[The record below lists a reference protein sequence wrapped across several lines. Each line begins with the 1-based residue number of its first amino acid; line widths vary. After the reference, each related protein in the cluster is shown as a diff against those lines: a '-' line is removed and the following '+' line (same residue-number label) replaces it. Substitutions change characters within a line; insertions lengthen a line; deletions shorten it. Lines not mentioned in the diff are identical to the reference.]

1 MHGLFAQPREIFVQR
16 LLEFLVEILAALEVE
31 VVVDELRRVQLG
43 AVALQNLGVIGDDRA
58 VIMVVTQV
66 LVQVIAHAGVEDRI
80 HALLTQP
87 ADVAVGQLGR
97 EAGRVAGYGRLAA
110 LVQLA
115 VGEGADDDLKAQ
127 FGEQCVPERQQLV
140 HIQAERDADFGAGAG
155 RGGCLAVVVQQLQLV
170 GVEVQILIVG
180 LAGHGFI
187 APVAGDKPLAIGKD
201 VDGQLAVVAAA
212 VALHGVDLLAERFQ
226 LGLGQDGAVG
236 VLARAALAVQGCAVS
251 AHQARN
257 VGADDVDAHL
267 FFKGA
272 EDSFIIESTALHD
285 DVTAQLFRA
294 GRADDLVQRVLDDG
308 NRQSGA
314 DIFNRC
320 TVLLRLLD
328 RGVHEH
334 GAAGTQIDRLVG
346 KQAQRGELLDIVAQ
360 RLGKRL

>member
-1 MHGLFAQPREIFVQR
+1 MAV
-16 LLEFLVEILAALEVE
+16 A
-31 VVVDELRRVQLG
+31 QLG
-43 AVALQNLGVIGDDRA
+43 G
-58 VIMVVTQV
+58 
-66 LVQVIAHAGVEDRI
+66 
-80 HALLTQP
+80 
-87 ADVAVGQLGR
+87 
-97 EAGRVAGYGRLAA
+97 EAGRVAGDGSLAA

-115 VGEGADDDLKAQ
+115 VGEGADRDLKAQ
-127 FGEQCVPERQQLV
+127 PGEQRMPEGQQLV
-140 HIQAERDADFGAGAG
+140 HIQAQRDADIAARGSRG
-155 RGGCLAVVVQQLQLV
+155 RGIAVLLDELELV
-170 GVEVQILIVG
+170 GVEVQILVVG
-180 LAGHGFI
+180 LACHRLI
-187 APVAGDKPLAIGKD
+187 AAVAGDKALAIGKN
-201 VDGQLAVVAAA
+201 VHGQLAMVAAA
-212 VALHGVDLLAERFQ
+212 AALHGVDFLAETAQFF
-226 LGLGQDGAVG
+226 LGQHRATG
-236 VLARAALAVQGCAVS
+236 VLARAGLAVQRSAVS
-251 AHQARN
+251 THQAGN

-285 DVTAQLFRA
+285 DVAAQLFRA

-334 GAAGTQIDRLVG
+334 GAAGTQIDRFVG